1 MLMSYANDMT
11 SSGASSSDASL
22 ASELRL
28 SVMRLRR
35 RLVSERHPD
44 NDLSIGAMAVLA
56 GLERFGDMTLGALA
70 QRERVQPPSMTRTVN
85 CLEEGGYALR
95 QPSETD
101 RRQVVVS
108 LTDKGR
114 DTLLADRARRNEWLA
129 RRFGDLTDAERAILR
144 DAAPILERIANE

>member
-1 MLMSYANDMT
+1 MT